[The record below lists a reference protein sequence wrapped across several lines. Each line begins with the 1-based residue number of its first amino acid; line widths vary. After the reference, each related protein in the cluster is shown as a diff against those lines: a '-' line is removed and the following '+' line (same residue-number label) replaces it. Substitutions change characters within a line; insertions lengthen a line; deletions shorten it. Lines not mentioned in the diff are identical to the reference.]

1 MDQMRVDAVENR
13 ARAKLDLRQEMID
26 RQVEQLRAL
35 RDNQEQVL
43 NKQVAEAEDKANRL
57 YEEQQRRKF
66 EMKQAIDRSRAL
78 QVDRKQQQKASE
90 LNEEKDFAD
99 FWKVRN
105 QELQLAEQQEREEEK
120 QRQLE
125 LVSFL
130 KGQSK
135 DKLTIAE
142 NKFRQDNKH
151 SVESQALLDQQE
163 KNFYSYAERCIRDWE
178 AAGKNVKPLI
188 IELKNYRKRI
198 Q

>member
-1 MDQMRVDAVENR
+1 
-13 ARAKLDLRQEMID
+13 MID
-26 RQVEQLRAL
+26 KQVEQLRAL

-66 EMKQAIDRSRAL
+66 EMKQAIDRSRQL
-78 QVDRKQQQKASE
+78 QVERNQKRKADE
-90 LNEEKDFAD
+90 LQEEKDFAD

-105 QELQLAEQQEREEEK
+105 QELQLAEQQERDEER

-125 LVSFL
+125 LVKFL
-130 KGQSK
+130 KGQAETK
-135 DKLTIAE
+135 KTAAE
-142 NKFRQDNKH
+142 NQFRADNKA
-151 SVESQALLDQQE
+151 SVEAQALQDQQE

>member
-1 MDQMRVDAVENR
+1 MRVDAVENR

>member
-1 MDQMRVDAVENR
+1 
-13 ARAKLDLRQEMID
+13 MID
-26 RQVEQLRAL
+26 KQVEQLRAL

-66 EMKQAIDRSRAL
+66 EMKQAIDRSRQL
-78 QVDRKQQQKASE
+78 QVERNQKRKADE
-90 LNEEKDFAD
+90 LQEEKDFAD

-105 QELQLAEQQEREEEK
+105 QELQLAEQQERDEER

-125 LVSFL
+125 LVKFL
-130 KGQSK
+130 KGQAETK
-135 DKLTIAE
+135 KTAAE
-142 NKFRQDNKH
+142 NQFRADNKA
-151 SVESQALLDQQE
+151 SVEAQALQDQQE

-178 AAGKNVKPLI
+178 AASKNVKPLI